1 MIHFTRHWVNTQMNG
16 FWEEMCGLRPVL
28 PARNLGQTPPTQV
41 NNDIDLAYAREW
53 IPFSELKAARLI
65 QLQMRDIITHTGGD
79 NWYFW
84 NDVFHENVGPR
95 LGDYIAEA
103 FADQVVLAMDQI
115 AQWYGRAIAAAQA
128 AQNTGRVTALR
139 AEYKNDW
146 KKYRSFQDR
155 IHTNA
160 GQDALKAMVRKQC
173 AKETDYFDDDRRW
186 LVCRN
191 GVVDLEEFRK
201 TRKVQ
206 LYPHE
211 AWRKVTR
218 SVSCDFN
225 RKAQAPTWLHF
236 LETSIPDEEIRDFLQ
251 RLVGAAFMAES
262 KVKAIPNL
270 QGPKDCGKSIF
281 VTTLDHVADGY
292 GVQPSPTAL
301 TKEQGQNWEQEKLRG
316 KRFVGVSEP
325 SVGSKLDDTFCK
337 QVTGGDVVHTR
348 THYQSSE
355 PWVAQC
361 VIFIASNHA
370 VKLNTRDQAFLDR
383 LCFIKFPHR
392 FWDVRE
398 AADGEIHIKDPD
410 LERKLAEEHE
420 GILQWVFYGMYWYLE
435 RGIDK
440 PLSVQEAG
448 TQVAVASSGAL
459 TWIHDKITEGFLME
473 LDNDALQETSMS
485 HLILFKN
492 LYRMYKSEMEQDGE
506 QRNMLG
512 KFAFSEHVKSFYGDF
527 ILSGGNRVPRLVGR
541 GAWANLNEATGTAHG
556 F

>member
-1 MIHFTRHWVNTQMNG
+1 MINFTRTWVNSQMTG
-16 FWEEMCGLRPVL
+16 FWEEMVGIRPTL
-28 PARNLGQTPPTQV
+28 PARVLDHKPPTTV
-41 NNDIDLAYAREW
+41 NTAIDTAYAREW

-65 QLQMRDIITHTGGD
+65 GLQMKNIITHTGGD
-79 NWYFW
+79 HWYFW
-84 NDVFHENVGPR
+84 NDVYHEDVGPR
-95 LGDYIAEA
+95 LGDWIAEA
-103 FADQVVLAMDQI
+103 FADQMVTAMDMVEQR
-115 AQWYGRAIAAAQA
+115 YLSDAAAAEA
-128 AQNTGRVTALR
+128 AGNRTR
-139 AEYKNDW
+139 ATEIAKEYKTSW
-146 KKYRSFQDR
+146 QKHRAFQDK
-155 IHTNA
+155 IHSNA
-160 GQDALKAMVRKQC
+160 GLENLKSMVRKQC
-173 AKETDYFDDDRRW
+173 AKEPTYFDDDRRW

-201 TRKVQ
+201 TKKVH

-211 AWRKVTR
+211 PWRKVTR

-225 RKAQAPTWLHF
+225 RDAVAPTWMHF
-236 LETSIPDEEIRDFLQ
+236 LESSIPDLEIRDFLQ
-251 RLVGAAFMAES
+251 RLVGAAFLAES

-270 QGPKDCGKSIF
+270 QGPKDCGKSVF

-348 THYQSSE
+348 SVYQSSTE
-355 PWVAQC
+355 WVAQC

-383 LCFIKFPHR
+383 LCFIKFPHQFFDAR
-392 FWDVRE
+392 T
-398 AADGEIHIKDPD
+398 AAPGEIHIKDPD
-410 LERKLAEEHE
+410 LEKKLAEEHE
-420 GILQWVFYGMYWYLE
+420 GILQWVFYGMYWFLE

-440 PLSVQEAG
+440 PESVQAAG
-448 TQVAVASSGAL
+448 SAVAVASSGAL
-459 TWIHDKITEGFLME
+459 SWIKEKIEEGLLIEVDSVADVSSYSEFVLM
-473 LDNDALQETSMS
+473 
-485 HLILFKN
+485 KN
-492 LYRMYKSEMEQDGE
+492 LFNMYKAEMEYEGE

-512 KFAFSEHVKSFYGDF
+512 KFTFGEHVQSYYGEWIKSN
-527 ILSGGNRVPRLVGR
+527 GNRIPKLI
-541 GAWANLNEATGTAHG
+541 GAGVWANLSEARPTMQG